1 MKSSSSKSKFLR
13 FQLAFLAF
21 LLSFGTAFAAKQ
33 DFYQIKVYHYK
44 TKEQENRLDAFFKN
58 AYLPALHRAGIRQ
71 VGVFKFIGTP
81 TVTEVSEPLI
91 YVFIPFKS
99 SDEFFKLEQKLAAD
113 KKYAEDGKDYL
124 DAAYTNP
131 PYTRIESILLRA
143 FAGSPVF
150 QLPDLKAP
158 KSERVY
164 ELRSYEGHTEK
175 IYANKV
181 EMFHKGD
188 EMGIFK
194 RLGFNAVFYGEVVSG
209 SAMPNLMY
217 MTTFENRAARDDHW
231 KAFSADDEWKKVR
244 VMPEFQNNVSK
255 NEQRLLR
262 PTDYSDI

>member
-1 MKSSSSKSKFLR
+1 MKSYSPGFRSVSMTVLITVF
-13 FQLAFLAF
+13 FC
-21 LLSFGTAFAAKQ
+21 GFAWGAGP

-44 TKEQENRLDAFFKN
+44 TAEQEFRLDAFFKN

-81 TVTEVSEPLI
+81 AVAEPSEPLI
-91 YVFIPFKS
+91 YVFIPFRS
-99 SDEFFKLEQKLAAD
+99 ADEFFKLEKKLAAD

-124 DAAYTNP
+124 DAPYTNA
-131 PYTRIESILLRA
+131 PYTRIESVLLRA

-150 QLPDLKAP
+150 QLPVLKAP
-158 KSERVY
+158 MAERVY

-194 RLGFNAVFYGEVVSG
+194 RLGFNAVFYGEVISG
-209 SAMPNLMY
+209 AAMPNLMY
-217 MTTFENRAARDDHW
+217 LTTFENRAARDDHW
-231 KAFSADDEWKKVR
+231 KAFSADEEWKKVKA
-244 VMPEFQNNVSK
+244 MPEFQNNVSK